1 MVRTTNPNSYRAR
14 WYEKVAPDIRDI
26 DPNEK
31 KGILSQLVNKTLTQF
46 IQTISPY
53 RTVIQTEVA
62 SGGNNSARKMIE
74 EGRYKEA
81 RELLGNA
88 SSSDDLYNLGL
99 TYEAG
104 ANTIEDY
111 EDALQFYS
119 QALAKKPN
127 STLFAQ
133 AIGRMEFQLRAYK
146 NVKKQTVN

>member
-1 MVRTTNPNSYRAR
+1 
-14 WYEKVAPDIRDI
+14 
-26 DPNEK
+26 
-31 KGILSQLVNKTLTQF
+31 
-46 IQTISPY
+46 
-53 RTVIQTEVA
+53 
-62 SGGNNSARKMIE
+62 MIE